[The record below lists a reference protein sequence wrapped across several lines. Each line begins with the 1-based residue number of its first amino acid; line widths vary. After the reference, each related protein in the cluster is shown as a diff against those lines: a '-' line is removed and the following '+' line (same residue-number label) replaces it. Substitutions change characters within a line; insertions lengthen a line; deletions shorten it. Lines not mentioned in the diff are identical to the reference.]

1 MNTPQKVQVFSLG
14 KPATGVPTA
23 RRRYRV
29 KWRIDGRDRTR
40 SFKTRA
46 EGDRYRRRLLD
57 AVEAGEHF
65 DEGTG
70 EPASWSSESLTW
82 FRWSQEWLALKWP
95 QWAGTTRRTALETL
109 VAITLRLVR
118 PKAPEPPRHVVD
130 WLRSDGYVPGSGGWS
145 SPPAWLVRW
154 SLPLDEITPRI
165 LERVLTE
172 ITSRQDGKPVS
183 AAVARR
189 RKNTLGAVLRGAVR
203 RDLLDRNP
211 LDRVE
216 WRTPRRD
223 LTIDVSTVPSMA
235 DVLDIVDHVTDLDS
249 PAARYGALFG
259 CVGLAGLRPSEAI
272 GLHVGDLELPPSG
285 WGLARVRGATTEPGA
300 RFTDDG
306 ERNEVKGLKH
316 RAVGSV
322 REVPL
327 PPPLV
332 ERLRTHV
339 ATWDDDMLFRN
350 VNGRPMTT
358 ASYQPIWKRAR
369 TAVWGDRPELLTTTV
384 YDLRHAAATMMLSA
398 GVPPAEVARRLGHSI
413 DVLLRVYAGVLVE
426 ERDRSNELIDAELK
440 RLIDGQSGRRGSTRQ
455 RSSQASTSAGSKRS
469 R

>member
-1 MNTPQKVQVFSLG
+1 M
-14 KPATGVPTA
+14 
-23 RRRYRV
+23 
-29 KWRIDGRDRTR
+29 
-40 SFKTRA
+40 
-46 EGDRYRRRLLD
+46 
-57 AVEAGEHF
+57 
-65 DEGTG
+65 
-70 EPASWSSESLTW
+70 
-82 FRWSQEWLALKWP
+82 
-95 QWAGTTRRTALETL
+95 
-109 VAITLRLVR
+109 
-118 PKAPEPPRHVVD
+118 
-130 WLRSDGYVPGSGGWS
+130 
-145 SPPAWLVRW
+145 
-154 SLPLDEITPRI
+154 
-165 LERVLTE
+165 
-172 ITSRQDGKPVS
+172 
-183 AAVARR
+183 
-189 RKNTLGAVLRGAVR
+189 
-203 RDLLDRNP
+203 
-211 LDRVE
+211 VE

-369 TAVWGDRPELLTTTV
+369 AAAWEDRPELLTTTV

-426 ERDRSNELIDAELK
+426 ERDRSNELIDAEVAGDLCDVHEVGK
-440 RLIDGQSGRRGSTRQ
+440 RFGGGHGSLRWGRRGREGPVSLIAVSRIG
-455 RSSQASTSAGSKRS
+455 SSQIPAGPRP
-469 R
+469 RRCATTD